1 MSCNC
6 QEVAEKG
13 KKDIENSLKIPFAA
27 HESAMARAER
37 QAKRLVAVIILL
49 IVLLVGTNAGW
60 LWYESTMETVI
71 ETTETVTTTYEDV
84 EQATDAGGNNLI
96 GGDYVN
102 GKAENR

>member
-37 QAKRLVAVIILL
+37 HTKSLVWVIVLL
-49 IVLLVGTNAGW
+49 IVLLVGSNVTWIA
-60 LWYESTMETVI
+60 YENSFDDM
-71 ETTETVTTTYEDV
+71 TETYTV
-84 EQATDAGGNNLI
+84 E
-96 GGDYVN
+96 
-102 GKAENR
+102 